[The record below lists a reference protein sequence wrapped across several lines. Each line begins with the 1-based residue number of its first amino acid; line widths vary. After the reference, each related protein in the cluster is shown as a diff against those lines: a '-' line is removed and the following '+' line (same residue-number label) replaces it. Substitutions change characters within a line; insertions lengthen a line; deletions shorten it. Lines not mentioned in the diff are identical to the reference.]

1 MDYKALS
8 RAASN
13 VINAIETNPPETVS
27 TDALESIKSQMI
39 FIRDNA
45 DNGKNPSAELMSGNK
60 FTYAIIASRELTS
73 PDELGLGDLISEV
86 TRILIR
92 G

>member
-8 RAASN
+8 HAASN
-13 VINAIETNPPETVS
+13 VINAIETNPPETVI

-45 DNGKNPSAELMSGNK
+45 DNEKP
-60 FTYAIIASRELTS
+60 FR
-73 PDELGLGDLISEV
+73 
-86 TRILIR
+86 
-92 G
+92 